1 VRTLIASLA
10 ALTLAASAKAEQP
23 AAAPKAAAPKAEAP
37 AATPPSAD
45 KGPAPVEVHP
55 VGTPGMA
62 GASRVQ
68 KVNAKVKGVD
78 APNRVLILDVK
89 GQTENVKVG
98 PDVKRFDEIAVG
110 DTIAI
115 ELEQGLLLEF
125 QPAGSETVEPTVVSE
140 TSRAQGGP
148 APAGSAA
155 QAVQSTVTITA
166 IDSKHRMVVLQG
178 PHGNLYQVKAGPKV
192 QLEKLK
198 VGDKLLATY
207 AEAVALKLE
216 KKKQATPAKESK
228 TKESKSKDSKPKD
241 STTKSM

>member
-1 VRTLIASLA
+1 VRILIASLA
-10 ALTLAASAKAEQP
+10 ALALAASAKAEQP
-23 AAAPKAAAPKAEAP
+23 AAASKSDASAAPK
-37 AATPPSAD
+37 
-45 KGPAPVEVHP
+45 GGAPVEVHP
-55 VGTPGMA
+55 IGTPGMA

-68 KVNAKVKGVD
+68 KLTAKVKGVD

-89 GQTENVKVG
+89 GKTENVKVG
-98 PDVKRFDEIAVG
+98 PDVNRFDEIAAG

-115 ELEQGLLLEF
+115 EIEQGLLLEY

-148 APAGSAA
+148 APAGAVA

-166 IDSKHRMVVLQG
+166 IDAKHRMVVLQG